1 VHELSIAGA
10 IVATAERHAG
20 GRRVTRV
27 HVRVGRLRQVV
38 PESLEFCFGMV
49 ARESVCEGAALELEI
64 IPAVLRCRACA
75 HEWEIESPPFWC
87 PQCAGGDVSPVRG
100 EELEVESIE
109 IEEREDACI
118 AHT

>member
-1 VHELSIAGA
+1 VHELSIASA
-10 IVATAERHAG
+10 IVATAERHANG
-20 GRRVTRV
+20 NRVTAV

-38 PESLEFCFGMV
+38 PDSLQFCFGMV
-49 ARESVCEGAALELEI
+49 ARESVCEGARLELEV

-75 HEWEIESPPFWC
+75 HEWTIEEPPFWC
-87 PQCAGGDVSPVRG
+87 PGCAGGDVSPVRG

-109 IEEREDACI
+109 IEEAACI